1 MYFNIFSAIT
11 VFLGLTSPCISA
23 YAFDLGNTNHL
34 SPKALEHIIKH
45 LSKQIH
51 PQTPPISPFDK
62 GYYGYSRKHHIE
74 SLRRRLASPK
84 DVILLPLSPEVKRVR
99 LMIQELKPDGHE
111 DNGEEQASESVR
123 RLWRKEEERYEE
135 NEDDEDQ
142 NDSMDPDE
150 RRARQQ
156 SNGDPHE
163 DEVVT
168 SGSFEVF
175 HKTSHSFSQVGGY
188 DSVKEELLQSVDMI
202 SNYKLYEE
210 FNVRTPKG
218 LILEGPPGNG
228 KTLLAKC
235 LSGEVKAAFIPVSG
249 SHFNEKYVG
258 VGASKIREMFRIARK
273 NKPCIIFIDEI
284 DAVGRRRS
292 ADGEAASS
300 ERDATL
306 NELLVGLDGFKSSK
320 GVFLI
325 GATNRYDLLDT
336 ALTRPGRID
345 KRIYLGNPDKDT
357 RKAIINIHIQGKP
370 YCNKTITIDNLIEMT
385 RGMSAAQIENVL
397 NEAMLSA
404 LRRRERIM
412 VQSDIELAMSK
423 IMVGW
428 QPTEHEFTEDMLRRI
443 CIHEMG
449 HCLLGLIAS
458 SAKMHPDVVLVKLNL
473 FAPKTPGYTIF
484 ESPPNSNIYRREELT
499 SHLMILLGGRIAE
512 EVIYGQSVTT
522 GASND
527 IEKATSIAVDMVQ
540 KYALT
545 NSDPESSFYASV
557 LSEKI
562 KEKIDEQVHLHLV
575 SATTDAFQY
584 LMKCKDLLIES
595 SEELM
600 LKRVLYKEDIV
611 KIIKERYPE
620 LKALFF

>member
-1 MYFNIFSAIT
+1 MYFSIFLAST
-11 VFLGLTSPCISA
+11 VFLGLMTGRVSA

-34 SPKALEHIIKH
+34 SPRALEHIIKH

-51 PQTPPISPFDK
+51 PQTTPISPFDK

-84 DVILLPLSPEVKRVR
+84 DVILLQRMSPEVKRVR
-99 LMIQELKPDGHE
+99 LMIQEIQTKGHQ
-111 DNGEEQASESVR
+111 DKGEIRASESVR
-123 RLWRKEEERYEE
+123 RLWRKEEDTYEAKEYDEE
-135 NEDDEDQ
+135 N
-142 NDSMDPDE
+142 DSTDPDE
-150 RRARQQ
+150 RRSRQQ
-156 SNGDPHE
+156 SSGDPNE

-249 SHFNEKYVG
+249 SHFSDKYVG

-292 ADGEAASS
+292 ADGEAAGS

-357 RKAIINIHIQGKP
+357 RKAIIHIHIQGKP
-370 YCNKTITIDNLIEMT
+370 YCNKTITIDNLIEIT

-404 LRRRERIM
+404 LRRKERVM
-412 VQSDIELAMSK
+412 VQTDIELAMSK

-458 SAKMHPDVVLVKLNL
+458 SAKTHPDVVLVKLNL

-545 NSDPESSFYASV
+545 SSDPESSFYASV
-557 LSEKI
+557 LSEKA
-562 KEKIDEQVHLHLV
+562 KEKIDEQVHLHFV

-595 SEELM
+595 SEVLM
-600 LKRVLYKEDIV
+600 LRKVLYKEDIV

>member
-1 MYFNIFSAIT
+1 MYLSFFLFST
-11 VFLGLTSPCISA
+11 CFLSLTTSVSP
-23 YAFDLGNTNHL
+23 YAFDIGNTNHL
-34 SPKALEHIIKH
+34 SPRALEHIIKH
-45 LSKQIH
+45 LSKQVH
-51 PQTPPISPFDK
+51 PPSLPLSPFDK
-62 GYYGYSRKHHIE
+62 GYYGHSQKLHID
-74 SLRRRLASPK
+74 SLRRRLSTPREIIH
-84 DVILLPLSPEVKRVR
+84 V
-99 LMIQELKPDGHE
+99 PD
-111 DNGEEQASESVR
+111 VR
-123 RLWRKEEERYEE
+123 RIRLTIKELQDEENTSDLLGVNKRIWRKEKKGEGDQNQEEEDDIE
-135 NEDDEDQ
+135 NENQKNIGSKNRHHDDP
-142 NDSMDPDE
+142 S
-150 RRARQQ
+150 
-156 SNGDPHE
+156 E

-175 HKTSHSFSQVGGY
+175 HKTSHSFKEVGGY

-202 SNYKLYEE
+202 TNYQLYEE

-235 LSGEVKAAFIPVSG
+235 LSGEVNAKFIPVSG
-249 SHFNEKYVG
+249 SHFNDKYVG

-284 DAVGRRRS
+284 DAVGRKRNS
-292 ADGEAASS
+292 DGESAGS

-325 GATNRYDLLDT
+325 GATNRYDLLDA
-336 ALTRPGRID
+336 ALVRPGRID

-357 RKAIINIHIQGKP
+357 RKAILDIHIQGKP
-370 YCNKTITIDNLIEMT
+370 YCNQTISMENLIEGT

-404 LRRRERIM
+404 LRRKERMM
-412 VQSDIELAMSK
+412 VQTDIEVAMSK

-449 HCLLGLIAS
+449 HCLLGMIGSLKGEHS
-458 SAKMHPDVVLVKLNL
+458 NVVLVKINL

-484 ESPPNSNIYRREELT
+484 ESSGNSNIYRREELT

-527 IEKATSIAVDMVQ
+527 IEKATIIAVDMVQ
-540 KYALT
+540 KYALH
-545 NSDPESSFYASV
+545 DDHEASFYPSV
-557 LSEKI
+557 LSEKA
-562 KEKIDEQVHLHLV
+562 KEKIDEQVHLLLV

-584 LMKCKDLLIES
+584 LVRCKDLLKET
-595 SEELM
+595 SEL
-600 LKRVLYKEDIV
+600 LLNRRVLYKQD
-611 KIIKERYPE
+611 IIKIVMERYPE
-620 LKALFF
+620 LKSLFF

>member
-1 MYFNIFSAIT
+1 MYLPF
-11 VFLGLTSPCISA
+11 FLASTLLLGTSTTIISA
-23 YAFDLGNTNHL
+23 YAFDIGSTNHL
-34 SPKALEHIIKH
+34 SPRALEHIIKH
-45 LSKQIH
+45 LSRQVH
-51 PQTPPISPFDK
+51 PPTSFPISPSDK
-62 GYYGYSRKHHIE
+62 GYYGYSRKHHID
-74 SLRRRLASPK
+74 SLRRRLSGPK
-84 DVILLPLSPEVKRVR
+84 EVFQHQMHIPEVKRIRVTIKDFSEEAHWR
-99 LMIQELKPDGHE
+99 K
-111 DNGEEQASESVR
+111 GEEEGEEKSEEGEEGGGNIYAKESR
-123 RLWRKEEERYEE
+123 R
-135 NEDDEDQ
+135 
-142 NDSMDPDE
+142 SDPDE
-150 RRARQQ
+150 
-156 SNGDPHE
+156 E
-163 DEVVT
+163 EVVA

-175 HKTSHSFSQVGGY
+175 HKTPYSFKQVGGY
-188 DSVKEELLQSVDMI
+188 ASVKEELLQSVDMI

-235 LSGEVKAAFIPVSG
+235 LSGEVNAKFIPVSG
-249 SHFNEKYVG
+249 SHFNDKYVG

-284 DAVGRRRS
+284 DAVGRKRS
-292 ADGEAASS
+292 GDGEAAGS

-325 GATNRYDLLDT
+325 GATNRYDLLDS

-345 KRIYLGNPDKDT
+345 KRVYLGNPDKET
-357 RKAIINIHIQGKP
+357 RKAIIDIHIQGKP
-370 YCNKTITIDNLIEMT
+370 YCNKTIVMDSLVEAT

-404 LRRRERIM
+404 LRRREKMM
-412 VQSDIELAMSK
+412 VQTDIEVAISK

-449 HCLLGLIAS
+449 HCLLGLIGS
-458 SAKMHPDVVLVKLNL
+458 CKGEHPDVVLVKINL

-484 ESPPNSNIYRREELT
+484 ESSSNSNIYRREELT

-512 EVIYGQSVTT
+512 EVVYGQSVTT

-540 KYALT
+540 KYAL
-545 NSDPESSFYASV
+545 SPHDDHESAFYPSV
-557 LSEKI
+557 LSEKA
-562 KEKIDEQVHLHLV
+562 KEKTDEQVHMLVV
-575 SATTDAFQY
+575 SATTVAFQY
-584 LMKCKDLLIES
+584 LMKCKELLEES
-595 SEELM
+595 SEVL
-600 LKRVLYKEDIV
+600 LHRRVLYKQDIM
-611 KIIKERYPE
+611 KIIDERYPE
-620 LKALFF
+620 LKSLFCQRLVG